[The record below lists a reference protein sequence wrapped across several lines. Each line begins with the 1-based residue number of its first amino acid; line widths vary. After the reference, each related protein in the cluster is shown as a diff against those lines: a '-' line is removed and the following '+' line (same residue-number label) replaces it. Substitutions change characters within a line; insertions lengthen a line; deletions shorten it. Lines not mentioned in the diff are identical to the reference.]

1 MNDMVVVMMYLA
13 GAITYDQLLR
23 EVNLDELQPEVKQAI
38 KIERNDSKAIDIV
51 KGGDVND

>member
-51 KGGDVND
+51 KGGGLSD